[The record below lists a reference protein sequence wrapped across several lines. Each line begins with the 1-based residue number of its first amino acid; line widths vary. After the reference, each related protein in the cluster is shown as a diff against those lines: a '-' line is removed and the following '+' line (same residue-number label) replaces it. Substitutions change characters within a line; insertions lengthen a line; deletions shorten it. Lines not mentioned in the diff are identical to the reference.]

1 MLLRDVQRLQAL
13 RAMQDFL
20 DDNTRALRGFD
31 SGGAR
36 PALDE
41 VTEQLGLLH
50 VGQNT
55 HDIRARGER
64 HNEGGLSNALRR
76 KFFRVLVDAAKV
88 KQSGLEKLRPIKFP
102 YRRTNT
108 TALVHLARGAIAAAR
123 PVTDAIDRYIGPG
136 WLDKFAAATAR
147 LEASTDVKVGSRVG
161 RVGAT
166 GEIAT
171 LIKRARLAVS
181 VVDALVVAHLPERH
195 ALLAEWK
202 PLVRAFRSAGRK
214 KKAAKSG
221 GS

>member
-20 DDNTRALRGFD
+20 DENTRALRGFD

-55 HDIRARGER
+55 HDIKARGER
-64 HNEGGLSNALRR
+64 RNEGALSNALRR
-76 KFFRVLVDAAKV
+76 KFFRVLVTAAKV
-88 KQSGLEKLRPIKFP
+88 KKSGLEKLRPVKFP

-108 TALVHLARGAIAAAR
+108 TALVHQARAVITTAR
-123 PVTDAIDRYIGPG
+123 PFTREIERYIAPG
-136 WLDKFAAATAR
+136 WLKQFELAVDK
-147 LEASTDVKVGSRVG
+147 LEASTDVKMGSRVR

-166 GEIAT
+166 GEIEA
-171 LIKRARLAVS
+171 LIKRARLTVG
-181 VVDALVVAHLPERH
+181 VVDALVVGHLSVRH

-214 KKAAKSG
+214 KKASKSG
-221 GS
+221 GR

>member
-1 MLLRDVQRLQAL
+1 MLLRDVQRLTAL

-20 DDNTRALRGFD
+20 DASARALRGFD

-36 PALDE
+36 DALDE
-41 VTEQLGLLH
+41 VTERLGLLH
-50 VGQNT
+50 IGQNT

-64 HNEGGLSNALRR
+64 YNERGLSNTIRR

-88 KQSGLEKLRPIKFP
+88 KKSGLEQLRPIKFP

-108 TALVHLARGAIAAAR
+108 TALVLEARAVITTAR
-123 PVTDAIDRYIGPG
+123 PFTREIDRFIGPG
-136 WLDKFAAATAR
+136 WLDKFEAAATR
-147 LEASTDVKVGSRVG
+147 LEASTDMKGGSRVR

-166 GEIAT
+166 GAIDV
-171 LIKRARLAVS
+171 LIKRARLVVS
-181 VVDALVVAHLPERH
+181 AVDALVVRHLPDGH

-202 PLVRAFRSAGRK
+202 SLVRAFRSAGRK
-214 KKAAKSG
+214 KKAGKSR